1 MNVDKM
7 TTPEARVLRK
17 RAWIAKVRALSP
29 VDVAYDV
36 VAAIHHDRNR
46 PLHQI
51 GGS

>member
-17 RAWIAKVRALSP
+17 QAWIAKVRALSP

-36 VAAIHHDRNR
+36 VATIHQDRNER
-46 PLHQI
+46 LRQI